1 MHAQVGDWVVIE
13 GRYLD
18 DRRRQGRIIEVPHAD
33 GTPPYRVRW
42 VEDDHE
48 TLVFPGPEAHIEPVP
63 VQP

>member
-18 DRRRQGRIIEVPHAD
+18 DRRRQGRIIEVLHAD

-48 TLVFPGPEAHIEPVP
+48 TLVFSGPEAHIEPVP

>member
-1 MHAQVGDWVVIE
+1 MHAQVGDWV
-13 GRYLD
+13 
-18 DRRRQGRIIEVPHAD
+18 D

-63 VQP
+63 VRP